1 MIPSDRSDAPAA
13 RAIAGSDSARRAL
26 GRLGEQLAAEHLRR
40 RGCVTLARNV
50 RTRRGEIDLIALD
63 GRVLVF
69 VEVKTRRVSRQGR
82 AVREDQEPLRGL
94 GGRQRRRLRQL
105 AAVWLRES
113 RDLRPVSD
121 AIRFDA
127 IGVVVDSAGK
137 QRRIDHVEDA
147 F

>member
-1 MIPSDRSDAPAA
+1 MIPSDGSGPAA
-13 RAIAGSDSARRAL
+13 ASVGSDPTRKAL
-26 GRLGEQLAAEHLRR
+26 GQLGEQLAAEHLRR

-69 VEVKTRRVSRQGR
+69 VEVKTRRVSRQSR
-82 AVREDQEPLRGL
+82 SVREDQEPLRGL
-94 GGRQRRRLRQL
+94 GGRQRRRLRHL
-105 AAVWLRES
+105 AAAWLRES
-113 RDLRPVSD
+113 RGRRPVSD

-127 IGVVVDSAGK
+127 IGVVVDSAGT
-137 QRRIDHVEDA
+137 QRRIDHVEGA